1 MNIILLSHSDG
12 VFPPYRRQFKI
23 C

>member
-1 MNIILLSHSDG
+1 MNIVLLSHSDG
-12 VFPPYRRQFKI
+12 LFPPYRRQFKI